1 MARLAIR
8 VAALFLTFALGVAL
22 AYVSHRCYIQFESTA
37 VGSITMEP
45 DGLGGFTAFRSYDGV
60 HLTFA
65 HARFS
70 SREAAA
76 EGLRRSLRGA
86 VRVVERGPL
95 YDREGEN
102 VVGERVVAIFPP
114 NGYAQSE
121 WASVNCLDG
130 EQLYQISSLSLRH
143 ALAFDKTYRRY

>member
-1 MARLAIR
+1 MKRLAIR
-8 VAALFLTFALGVAL
+8 VAFLLLTFAFGAAVTHI
-22 AYVSHRCYIQFESTA
+22 YHKFYIQFETTA
-37 VGSITMEP
+37 LGSIVMEP
-45 DGLGGFTAFRSYDGV
+45 DGYGGFTAYRSYDGA

-65 HARFS
+65 HARFP

-76 EGLRRSLRGA
+76 EGFRRSLRDA

-95 YDREGEN
+95 YDREAEN

-114 NGYAQSE
+114 NEYAQSE
-121 WASVNCLDG
+121 WASVICLDG

-143 ALAFDKTYRRY
+143 ALAFDRANRRY